1 MISNFSAKSFRINS
15 DSSQP
20 QEQSSTQSIPSSSFG
35 KTLKKYVYKGAP
47 NNRKA
52 PIPPWPARR
61 SLDDIEI
68 IDNPPRGKRSSTGEK
83 FLGFIDL
90 TRD

>member
-1 MISNFSAKSFRINS
+1 MISNFSAKTFRINS

-20 QEQSSTQSIPSSSFG
+20 HEQSSTQSIPSSSFK

-52 PIPPWPARR
+52 PIPPARQ
-61 SLDDIEI
+61 SLDVVDI

-90 TRD
+90 THD